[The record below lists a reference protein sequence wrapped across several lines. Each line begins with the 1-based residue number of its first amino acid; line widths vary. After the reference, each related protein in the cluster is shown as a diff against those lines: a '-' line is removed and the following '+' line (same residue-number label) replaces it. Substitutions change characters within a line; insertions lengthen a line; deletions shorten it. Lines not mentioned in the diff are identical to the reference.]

1 MRALFAAGVLFLLIG
16 LCFARHTES
25 EVGTQ
30 RLSVDIVFRSIQQTF
45 RARLPTGSG
54 SQFAV
59 LALIPDSLT
68 NANDL
73 MGLFATTN
81 EGTFYSF
88 SRPTFLPGDNFRT
101 HAEVLV
107 LDDRAKLIQN
117 YRNSAYGRAG
127 TAYTPLLY
135 TWIHPCG
142 GCTGTIIESAQGFS
156 PRLANVGYTTQG
168 TALRPPLTDDDRRII
183 RNSLQIVKI
192 TLTQIPSLIKM
203 EELEEE
209 EAGQLDN
216 F

>member
-30 RLSVDIVFRSIQQTF
+30 RLPVDTIFRSIQQTF

-73 MGLFATTN
+73 TGLFATTN

-88 SRPTFLPGDNFRT
+88 NRPTFLPGAIFRT

-107 LDDRAKLIQN
+107 LSDRARLIQN

-142 GCTGTIIESAQGFS
+142 DCTGTIIESAQGFS

-168 TALRPPLTDDDRRII
+168 TALTPPLTDDDRRII
-183 RNSLQIVKI
+183 RNSLQVMKI
-192 TLTQIPSLIKM
+192 TLTRVPSLVKM

-216 F
+216 V